1 MTRTEGESFTDEELL
16 RNYED
21 YLENEAQLSKATR
34 EVYLREAGFLL
45 SYLATRNLD
54 IASISL
60 RDLDDYLQ
68 HRDATLDAR
77 TVSRINSS
85 LRSLF
90 TYLVKDDIRQDNIAL
105 LLEKPRMDE
114 YLPHALSVAEV
125 DSILDEMKRHAD
137 DDILFMRDYTFFE
150 LIYSCGLRISE
161 AVGLKVS
168 AYNRDERTLIV
179 FGKRSKERMVFVGQ
193 IAADALDRYLEQ
205 VRPVLAAA
213 NRRHARRTAKDRDST
228 DAMFL
233 GRRGESLTRQ
243 AMHKRYHRIVESLGI
258 DATVHALRHSYAT
271 HLLRNGANIR
281 QVQMLLGHADIK
293 TTQIYTHLDT
303 DDLLATFDKY
313 FPLSQDSDVSD
324 DWE

>member
-54 IASISL
+54 ISSISL

-125 DSILDEMKRHAD
+125 DSILDEMKRQAD

-168 AYNRDERTLIV
+168 SYNRDERTLIV

-213 NRRHARRTAKDRDST
+213 NRRRARRTAKDRDST

-313 FPLSQDSDVSD
+313 FPLSQDGDGGK
-324 DWE
+324 EA